1 MHKIVLSLA
10 LLAGL
15 AQNAQAQHSRIG
27 FKAGVALANF
37 VGADVS
43 STSSTKTGFCGGLL
57 FDLGINDRL
66 SIQPELLYSM
76 KGVKDELRGSGGTV
90 SGSQTLHY
98 VDVPILLKLRVASL
112 FLEAGPQA
120 GVLVAATQTISQ
132 GSASNSIDDK
142 SAFNGVDLGYALGL
156 GLQAH
161 NGLLLGL
168 RYNGGFSNVAKPLT
182 QYGSSIQAQARN
194 SVFQLYAG
202 ILLPGK

>member
-1 MHKIVLSLA
+1 M
-10 LLAGL
+10 
-15 AQNAQAQHSRIG
+15 AQGARAQHSRIG
-27 FKAGVALANF
+27 FKAGVALASF

-43 STSSTKTGFCGGLL
+43 STSSTKAGFCGGLL
-57 FDLGINDRL
+57 VNLGVNDRL

-76 KGVKDELRGSGGTV
+76 KGVKDELRGSGGSV

-98 VDVPILLKLRVASL
+98 VDVPILLKLRLAPL

-120 GVLVAATQTISQ
+120 GVLLGATQTISQ
-132 GSASNSIDDK
+132 GSASNSLNDK
-142 SAFNGVDLGYALGL
+142 SAFNDVDFGYALGL
-156 GLQAH
+156 GLQAQ

-168 RYNGGFSNVAKPLT
+168 RYNGSLTNVAKPLT
-182 QYGSSIQAQARN
+182 QYGSSMQAQARN